1 VAAAGAGGLSG
12 APLKRRALEVLRRV
26 HARTGDQVVL
36 IASGG
41 IETADDAWER
51 ITAGATLV
59 QAYTGFVY
67 GGPFW
72 PHRIHAGLAQ
82 RAREA
87 GFTSI
92 QQAIGTSQAP
102 ATRRSSKLAAAG
114 ADGRVG
120 RAVSPTPGGRG
131 WLLLRC
137 YREPLTTFSGR
148 FT

>member
-1 VAAAGAGGLSG
+1 
-12 APLKRRALEVLRRV
+12 VLRRV

-41 IETADDAWER
+41 IEAADDAWER

-72 PHRIHAGLAQ
+72 PHRIHTGLAQ

-87 GFTSI
+87 GFASI

-102 ATRRSSKLAAAG
+102 APRRSSKLAIAG
-114 ADGRVG
+114 G
-120 RAVSPTPGGRG
+120 
-131 WLLLRC
+131 
-137 YREPLTTFSGR
+137 
-148 FT
+148 